1 MRALGVKHSQLYF
14 LLHLSFIYGL
24 KDPVAPVI
32 PGYVNLP
39 SHPPPGDVSER
50 HVYESMATDIKSVT
64 LSEDLPESLLIDTST
79 PTTKVASAEGIRP
92 LETSDMGH
100 KSSHISGTS
109 SDKAINSRRAGIST
123 PSYLQATPKFD
134 PVFLTGPLP
143 NVLIIDSSSPPASQ
157 LVHPRV
163 LTSAS
168 LRLFHTSNHT
178 TTSLP
183 HRFGVISAA
192 PRSST
197 FHKSSTRA
205 IGTSNMIRTN
215 ATDTMI
221 DSNGASA
228 CHGDFW
234 LLILT
239 FLL

>member
-1 MRALGVKHSQLYF
+1 MRALGVKHSHLYF

-24 KDPVAPVI
+24 KDLVPPVI

-39 SHPPPGDVSER
+39 SQPPQGEVSGQ
-50 HVYESMATDIKSVT
+50 HVYEPMATDIKSVT
-64 LSEDLPESLLIDTST
+64 LSGDLPESLLIDTST

-92 LETSDMGH
+92 LETSGTGH
-100 KSSHISGTS
+100 KSSNITGTS
-109 SDKAINSRRAGIST
+109 SENAIHSRRASVST

-143 NVLIIDSSSPPASQ
+143 NVLLIDSSSPPANQ

-163 LTSAS
+163 LPSAS

-183 HRFGVISAA
+183 HRFGAISAA
-192 PRSST
+192 PCSST
-197 FHKSSTRA
+197 LHKSSTRA
-205 IGTSNMIRTN
+205 ISTSHMISTN
-215 ATDTMI
+215 AIDTMI
-221 DSNGASA
+221 DSNGAFA
-228 CHGDFW
+228 CHGDLW